1 MPTTIFSLSKSS
13 FLKFEQCE
21 KAFYLYK
28 HQPFLRD
35 KIDVDK
41 NLTFNRGHAIGSF
54 AKELFPGGI
63 DVSEKTKNLAESV
76 ALTKEL
82 IADKK
87 TIYEATF
94 IFDGVLVMV
103 DILHYSNDEWKA
115 YEIKSSLKVSPVYLL
130 DACLQFYVVKN
141 CLSELSDFFLVT
153 LNGDYL
159 FKDSMEIKS
168 LFKKRSILK
177 EAEKNR
183 PYFEEKIRL
192 AKETIEQN
200 SVPEKPIGTHCF
212 RPYTCDFYGHCWK
225 NVNEKESI
233 FQLPQVN
240 KDKLFEWYHSGKRK
254 ISELTNSE
262 LESEALKK
270 VKKAFAADKAFYD
283 QKVLNELMERIQ
295 EPVVSLD
302 MEIWAPAIPQ
312 LNDTKPFQQ
321 IPFLF
326 CLYNEQTSIHFM
338 TEHLQDDRRI
348 FAEQLIDLTKEFN
361 SILVYDKAMEEQ
373 SIAYLSRLFP
383 ELEIKLKE
391 VNEKMIDISNL
402 FKNLHYYHPAFQ
414 NNFSLKSIVK
424 VLAPEVNFDGITSG
438 LEAMSYFE
446 KLRSTENP
454 IEKEL
459 IKNDIVSYC
468 FNDVISVQGIYRSL
482 KKIQ

>member
-1 MPTTIFSLSKSS
+1 MFSLSKSS

-35 KIDVDK
+35 KIDIDK

-82 IADKK
+82 LGEKK

-94 IFDGVLVMV
+94 VFDGVLVMV
-103 DILHYSNDEWKA
+103 DILHYNNDEWKA

-130 DACLQFYVVKN
+130 DACLQYYVVKN
-141 CLSELSDFFLVT
+141 SLPQLSDFFLVT
-153 LNGDYL
+153 LNGDYI
-159 FKDSMEIKS
+159 FKDSIEIRS

-177 EAEKNR
+177 EAEKNKD
-183 PYFEEKIRL
+183 YFKEKIQL
-192 AKETIEQN
+192 ALDTIDQN
-200 SVPEKPIGTHCF
+200 SIPEKQIGTHCF

-225 NVNEKESI
+225 NVSNKDSI

-240 KDKLFEWYHSGKRK
+240 KEKLFEWFHSGKTK
-254 ISELTNSE
+254 ISDLTNAD
-262 LESEALKK
+262 LESDVLKK
-270 VKKAFAADKAFYD
+270 VKKSFANEKEFYD
-283 QKVLNELMERIQ
+283 PKALSELLDRIK
-295 EPVVSLD
+295 EPVASLD

-312 LNDTKPFQQ
+312 LNGTKPFQQ

-326 CLYNEQTSIHFM
+326 CLHTEQSSIHFM
-338 TEHLQDDRRI
+338 TEHQQDDRRI
-348 FAEQLIDLTKEFN
+348 FAEELIRLTAEFK

-373 SIAYLSRLFP
+373 SIALLSKLYP
-383 ELEIKLKE
+383 DLEMKLKE

-402 FKNLHYYHPAFQ
+402 FKNLHFYHPAFQ
-414 NNFSLKSIVK
+414 NNFSLKSIAK

-446 KLRSTENP
+446 KLRATENP

-459 IKNDIVSYC
+459 IRNDIISYC